1 MSQRELIATAAVKRD
16 FKKFPKNVQEDFAKA
31 LQDVMNGRRPGMEFE
46 PLNNLAKNIKGVIE
60 LKINGSPAYRAVYV
74 AKFKDKVH
82 LLHAFTKTTN
92 GVDKK
97 AMDVVVKRYKE
108 IEK

>member
-1 MSQRELIATAAVKRD
+1 MMKLQASKAAQRELNKL
-16 FKKFPKNVQEDFAKA
+16 PKSAKEDFAKA
-31 LQDVMNGRRPGMEFE
+31 LFDVQQGRTPSMEFK
-46 PLNNLAKNIKGVIE
+46 PLNNLGKNIKGVIE
-60 LKINGSPAYRAVYV
+60 LIINGSPAYRTVYV
-74 AKFKDKVH
+74 AKFNNTVY

-108 IEK
+108 IPK